1 MDPKRKSTNH
11 WIKKCMCM
19 EKWSRM
25 LSWIYSLPF
34 VHQRH
39 MAIRLILLSG
49 TCPFFSSF
57 DIHFFLFF
65 RGSGHLSLFISSGSF
80 FLRFRT
86 LVPFYFLGYIYFSL
100 SFLSIATC
108 FQQTFERI
116 ITGNH
121 EHLCERWMKCVS
133 DLNSIAW

>member
-25 LSWIYSLPF
+25 LFWIYSLSS
-34 VHQRH
+34 VYQRH

-49 TCPFFSSF
+49 TCPFFFSSF
-57 DIHFFLFF
+57 FSF
-65 RGSGHLSLFISSGSF
+65 RGSRHLSLFISSGSF

-116 ITGNH
+116 GTNNH
-121 EHLCERWMKCVS
+121 EHLCGKWMECVS